1 MSSIMRRRS
10 GLISAIGGL
19 PFQGWGEAPKPWQ
32 TARPEPSATAER
44 TSRVSGLVQS
54 QPCVSGGSETPPKY
68 DSYASG

>member
-54 QPCVSGGSETPPKY
+54 RPS
-68 DSYASG
+68 